1 MMQRQ
6 IIGVTATGYHSSDSP
21 STSGIIESLRQY
33 IRQWNGVG
41 LKWEEIQCAYGRATV
56 DYEKALNTV
65 NEVEE
70 KVIETI
76 RTYFKPIKDAISSN
90 NEKTRK
96 SLKKEE
102 QKIEELQ
109 SHLETVIKQEEE
121 KCKRQSSSFDK
132 EAFVEEAE
140 RLKLETGKL
149 ATRES
154 NICFEG
160 VVISKVQTE
169 VDKFHGQIQKAMKT
183 FKPNDLFVISESKH
197 EFKARITTPPE
208 SCPSVI
214 QSQLTQSTS
223 QSALTPHPP
232 PPRRSKSAC
241 SNSRSASS
249 PSSSKTS
256 HSMEITKQTNPK
268 RCNVQMSQIYRPSGA
283 TVEKVGKGK
292 AKPTISVPP
301 RKSTVDDQ
309 GTGNELD
316 HPYGVGVLSN
326 GNKVVVETNALKI
339 IGGDTNEIIQCT
351 NLYNRDE
358 AKATGC
364 CDLTVLRNDQVI
376 VCDSQ
381 RRNLLLITPGK
392 DQFEI
397 FMTFDKGIVPR
408 AITNDGKTL
417 YICLGRVSGGGV
429 LEKVDIETK
438 RIVGPIISLQSPMD
452 SSRQMGASV
461 CTNSAPKYMA
471 VNSRNELLVSDA
483 LNGIVWF
490 IDGEENVHSLTKA
503 SIPGLSRPTGICWLS
518 SSRFVVAV
526 QESNRHQLLVVD
538 ITDINNINVINS
550 LERKGDRP
558 DEFSSPEGMTLYQ
571 GHQLLI
577 CYLMNSRL
585 NRIPLSFLEDS
596 SSV

>member
-1 MMQRQ
+1 MMQRPNF
-6 IIGVTATGYHSSDSP
+6 GLKTTGYPSLDSP
-21 STSGIIESLRQY
+21 STSGIITSQRLY

-41 LKWEEIQCAYGRATV
+41 LKLEEIQCAWRRATV

-65 NEVEE
+65 KEVEE
-70 KVIETI
+70 KAIEMT
-76 RTYFKPIKDAISSN
+76 RTFFKPIKDAISGKY
-90 NEKTRK
+90 EKTCK

-109 SHLETVIKQEEE
+109 SHLKTFIQQEEE

-140 RLKLETGKL
+140 KLS
-149 ATRES
+149 TRES

-169 VDKFHGQIQKAMKT
+169 VDKFHGQIQKAIKT
-183 FKPNDLFVISESKH
+183 FKPDDLFVISESKH
-197 EFKARITTPPE
+197 ELKARITTPPG
-208 SCPSVI
+208 SCSSVI
-214 QSQLTQSTS
+214 QSQPTQSTS

-241 SNSRSASS
+241 SNSRRASS
-249 PSSSKTS
+249 SSSSKAS
-256 HSMEITKQTNPK
+256 HSKDITKQTSSK
-268 RCNVQMSQIYRPSGA
+268 RCDVPMSHTLSLPSGA
-283 TVEKVGKGK
+283 THEEVGKGK
-292 AKPTISVPP
+292 AKPIISVSPQKP
-301 RKSTVDDQ
+301 TVDDQ
-309 GTGNELD
+309 GTGKELD
-316 HPYGVGVLSN
+316 HPYGVGVLSQ

-339 IGGDTNEIIQCT
+339 IDGDTDEIVQRI
-351 NLYNRDE
+351 NLYNCDE

-364 CDLTVLRNDQVI
+364 CDLTVLRNDKVI

-381 RRNLLLITPGK
+381 RRNLLLITPGE

-397 FMTFDKGIVPR
+397 FKTFDKGVVPK
-408 AITNDGKTL
+408 AIANDGKTL
-417 YICLGRVSGGGV
+417 YICWDRESGGGV

-438 RIVGPIISLQSPMD
+438 RIVGPIISIQSPMD

-461 CTNSAPKYMA
+461 CKNSAPKYVA
-471 VNSRNELLVSDA
+471 VNSRKELLVSDA
-483 LNGIVWF
+483 LNGILWF
-490 IDGEENVHSLTKA
+490 IDGEENIHSLTKA

-518 SSRFVVAV
+518 STRFVVAV
-526 QESNRHQLLVVD
+526 QESKCHQLLVVD

-550 LERKGDRP
+550 LERKGDQP

-571 GHQLLI
+571 GHGHDQLLV
-577 CYLMNSRL
+577 CYWMNSRL
-585 NRIPLSFLEDS
+585 NQIPLSSLEDS